1 MYELALLLHHMI
13 KKIDGT
19 MKVASSSYCCYM
31 FYVVCI
37 KGSNQAAVVMNDAW
51 MLSDG
56 IFGFSHFWIRIA
68 ILSRLKWKRQRK
80 FVSRI

>member
-1 MYELALLLHHMI
+1 
-13 KKIDGT
+13 
-19 MKVASSSYCCYM
+19 M